1 MVKLTAEL
9 IQMSSQF
16 INTVRDRQ
24 LNLRGYKIG
33 QIENLGATL
42 DQFDC
47 IDLSDNDIRKLDGF
61 PQLKRLKTILINNNR
76 VCRIGE
82 NLQES
87 LPNLDTIILTN
98 NHIQELGDI
107 DPLST
112 VKTLT
117 TLSLIKNPVASKRHY
132 RLYVVH
138 KLPQLRLLD
147 FRKIRMKEKEEAAK
161 LFKGKKG
168 KQLEKEIGKRSRTF
182 VPGGNVPSTS
192 AEKPSGPTIADVE
205 AIRDAI
211 KNATTLEEV
220 ERLKQMLKTG
230 QIPRKDGAPS
240 QSKDDEEDEEMEV
253 EGTTNGDK

>member
-9 IQMSSQF
+9 IQMSAQF
-16 INTVRDRQ
+16 INPVRDRQ
-24 LNLRGYKIG
+24 LDLRGYKIG
-33 QIENLGATL
+33 VIENLGATL

-61 PQLKRLKTILINNNR
+61 PQLKRIKCLLLNNNR

-82 NLQES
+82 NLQEC
-87 LPNLDTIILTN
+87 LPQLDTLVLTN

-112 VKTLT
+112 IETLT
-117 TLSLIKNPVASKRHY
+117 TLSLMKNPVASKRYY
-132 RLYVVH
+132 RYYVIH

-147 FRKIRMKEKEEAAK
+147 FRKIRMKEKEESAK
-161 LFKGKKG
+161 LFKGKRG
-168 KQLEKEIGKRSRTF
+168 KQLEKEIGKRSKTF
-182 VPGGNVPSTS
+182 VPGANLPSTS
-192 AEKPSGPTIADVE
+192 TAEKSTGPTAADVE

-220 ERLKQMLKTG
+220 ERLKQMLKSG
-230 QIPRKDGAPS
+230 QIPKKDAGS
-240 QSKDDEEDEEMEV
+240 SRTDEEMETDSADV
-253 EGTTNGDK
+253 NGK

>member
-9 IQMSSQF
+9 IQMSPQF
-16 INTVRDRQ
+16 INCIRDRQ

-61 PQLKRLKTILINNNR
+61 PQLKRLKYILINNNR

-107 DPLST
+107 DPLAT
-112 VKTLT
+112 VKSLT
-117 TLSLIKNPVASKRHY
+117 SLSLMKNPVTSKKHY
-132 RLYVVH
+132 RLYVIH

-147 FRKIRMKEKEEAAK
+147 FRKIRMKEKEESAK

-168 KQLEKEIGKRSRTF
+168 KKLEQEIGKKSRTF
-182 VPGGNVPSTS
+182 VPGGNLPDVTP
-192 AEKPSGPTIADVE
+192 EKPSGPTASDVE
-205 AIRDAI
+205 AIREAI

-220 ERLKQMLKTG
+220 ERLKQMLKSG
-230 QIPRKDGAPS
+230 QIPRKDAGAAS
-240 QSKDDEEDEEMEV
+240 QSQDEEEEMEL
-253 EGTTNGDK
+253 ESST

>member
-9 IQMSSQF
+9 IQMSAQF

-47 IDLSDNDIRKLDGF
+47 IDFSDNDIRKLDGF

-82 NLQES
+82 NLQET
-87 LPNLDTIILTN
+87 LPNLDSIILTN

-132 RLYVVH
+132 RLYVIH

-147 FRKIRMKEKEEAAK
+147 FRKIRMKEKEESAK

-168 KQLEKEIGKRSRTF
+168 KKLEKEIGKRSRTF
-182 VPGGNVPSTS
+182 VPGANVPSTS
-192 AEKPSGPTIADVE
+192 AEKPSGPTVADVE
-205 AIRDAI
+205 AIREAI

-230 QIPRKDGAPS
+230 QIPRKEVASS
-240 QSKDDEEDEEMEV
+240 QNKDDDEEWKWKV
-253 EGTTNGDK
+253 PRVINR

>member
-9 IQMSSQF
+9 IQMSPQF

-24 LNLRGYKIG
+24 LDLRGYKIG
-33 QIENLGATL
+33 IVENLGATL

-61 PQLKRLKTILINNNR
+61 PLLKRLKTIFVNNNR
-76 VCRIGE
+76 VCRFGE
-82 NLQES
+82 NLQEC
-87 LPNLDTIILTN
+87 LPNLESIVLTN

-117 TLSLIKNPVASKRHY
+117 TLSLLKNPVASKRHY
-132 RLYVVH
+132 RLYVIH

-147 FRKIRMKEKEEAAK
+147 FRKIRLREREESAK

-168 KQLEKEIGKRSRTF
+168 KKLEKEIGKRAKTF
-182 VPGGNVPSTS
+182 VPGGDLPNAASTS
-192 AEKPSGPTIADVE
+192 KPSGPTAADIE
-205 AIRDAI
+205 AIREAI

-230 QIPRKDGAPS
+230 QIPRKDS
-240 QSKDDEEDEEMEV
+240 ISSRQHDDEEMD
-253 EGTTNGDK
+253 TDAPTNGK